1 MRRRVLRAAL
11 LAYPRDLRRTEG
23 PVLLALAEE
32 LIEDG
37 WPVRREVLGLLGG
50 GLSARLRLTGV
61 PWAAAFDRL
70 AFPLAALL
78 LAAMICGSGFDT
90 YGGNWVG
97 WTLGIGI
104 GGALA
109 ALAGIA
115 AGQRFLAVPGAVL
128 VVFVCGLDGYRD
140 LYGSGSR
147 WVAFAVDVLP
157 ALLPAAILA
166 LAAAAVPRS
175 PALTKGLWALC
186 AALALV
192 LVARLVRENTTTGT
206 TVLAAGGALVCACLV
221 ASVRAGAA
229 ARAAAALA
237 LSAAAPAALWSVAAK
252 APADAAPAVLLGGA
266 ALTALVVVRLVRS
279 ARVPARQG

>member
-1 MRRRVLRAAL
+1 MRRQMLRAAL
-11 LAYPRDLRRTEG
+11 LAYPRDLRRAEG
-23 PVLLALAEE
+23 PVLVALAEE

-61 PWAAAFDRL
+61 PWAAALDRL
-70 AFPLAALL
+70 AFPLTALL
-78 LAAMICGSGFDT
+78 LAAMICATGFDT

-97 WTLGIGI
+97 WTSGIGI
-104 GGALA
+104 AGALA

-115 AGQRFLAVPGAVL
+115 AGRRFVAVPGAALVVL
-128 VVFVCGLDGYRD
+128 VCGVDAYRD

-147 WVAFAVDVLP
+147 WVALAVDVMP
-157 ALLPAAILA
+157 ALLPASILA
-166 LAAAAVPRS
+166 LAAAAIRRS
-175 PALTKGLWALC
+175 PALTKGVWAMC
-186 AALALV
+186 GALALV

-206 TVLAAGGALVCACLV
+206 TVLAAGGVLVCACLV
-221 ASVRAGAA
+221 AGAREGAA
-229 ARAAAALA
+229 ARAAGALA

-266 ALTALVVVRLVRS
+266 ALTALVVGRLVRS
-279 ARVPARQG
+279 ARAPARQG